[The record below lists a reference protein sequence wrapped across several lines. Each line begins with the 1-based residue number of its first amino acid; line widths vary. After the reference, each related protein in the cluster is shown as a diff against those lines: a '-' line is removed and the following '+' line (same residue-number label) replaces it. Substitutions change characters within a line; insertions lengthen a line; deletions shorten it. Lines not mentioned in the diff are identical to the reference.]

1 MNTAPP
7 VLEELLRR
15 ALDQL
20 NRQEQRAEMLEALLL
35 QVTAQARSRRPDDTP
50 LPGKLLAR
58 RPDPPADPERMRQ
71 LEARLR
77 DAEQRLAAADER
89 LRQARRLETIGRLVA
104 GVAHDFN
111 NLLTVISGNAEV
123 VRDWFPPAD
132 PRREPAE
139 LIAATARTAAG
150 VTRQLLAFARPS
162 AADPC
167 PVDLSAAVRGLE
179 RVLRRLVGDRARLEL
194 DPAPTVAPV
203 RADPGQIDQVVINLV
218 MNARDAIA
226 DSGTVVVRTADATV
240 ESGRL
245 GWPTA
250 LPPGGYV
257 ALTVADT
264 GGGMTDEVKARM
276 FEPFF
281 STKGDRG
288 TGIGLATVRE
298 VVREAGG
305 HIEVESAVGWG
316 TTVRVYWP
324 RVEPAL
330 RVVSE

>member
-1 MNTAPP
+1 MNPTPP

-20 NRQEQRAEMLEALLL
+20 NRQEQRADMLEALLL
-35 QVTAQARSRRPDDTP
+35 QVTTQARPASRPDDTP
-50 LPGKLLAR
+50 MPGTLRPLRPPDAERAR
-58 RPDPPADPERMRQ
+58 H

-77 DAEQRLAAADER
+77 EAEQKLAAAGQQ
-89 LRQARRLETIGRLVA
+89 LREARRLEAIGRLVT

-111 NLLTVISGNAEV
+111 NLLTVICGNAEV
-123 VRDWFPPAD
+123 VGDWFAPND

-162 AADPC
+162 AANPC
-167 PVDLSAAVRGLE
+167 ALDLTAAVRGLE
-179 RVLRRLVGDRARLEL
+179 RILRRLVGDRVRLEL
-194 DPAPTVAPV
+194 ALAPTVAPV
-203 RADPGQIDQVVINLV
+203 HADPGQVDQVVINLV

-226 DSGTVVVRTADATV
+226 DAGGVTVRTADATV
-240 ESGRL
+240 EPGRV

-257 ALTVADT
+257 ALTVSDT
-264 GGGMTDEVKARM
+264 GCGLTDEVKARM

-281 STKGDRG
+281 TTKGDRG

-305 HIEVESAVGWG
+305 HVEVESAVGWG

-324 RVEPAL
+324 RAEPAL
-330 RVVSE
+330 RVVNG